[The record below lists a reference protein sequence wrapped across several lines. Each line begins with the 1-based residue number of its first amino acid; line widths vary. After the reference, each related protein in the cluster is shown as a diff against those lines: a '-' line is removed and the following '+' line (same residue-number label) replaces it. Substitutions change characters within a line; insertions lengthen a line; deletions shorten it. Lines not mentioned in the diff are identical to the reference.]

1 MQWVCR
7 SIGTGQQWDESAQ
20 MYYLRSRYYN
30 PSNGLFNRMDDYP
43 GNYSDPQSLH
53 KYLYCHANPINATD
67 PSGNITCTQE
77 VSVTTAI
84 GAEIFALSLAAN
96 LLVARTVVQELTSP
110 SVIAESLRVPII
122 PLPKVEPKTSDKG
135 YVYFVHGTHTFD
147 WLFRHEVRGDI
158 GGQQRDFGRGFYT
171 FKLSDPGSLKAAS
184 QFAEMVSASRGLG
197 FSSPILI
204 IVRFHRAT
212 YNNLIKKDLKSN
224 PVEWGRWVNDFWK
237 GRRFAPTGYDEIYG
251 PVSIPTKGLYVPNSK
266 IPIQHKFEQSGISK
280 GMEVVGVVPVP
291 DSIFRAGQ

>member
-1 MQWVCR
+1 
-7 SIGTGQQWDESAQ
+7 
-20 MYYLRSRYYN
+20 LRARWYN
-30 PSNGLFNRMDDYP
+30 PQNGLFNRIDP
-43 GNYSDPQSLH
+43 FSGNTHDPQSLH
-53 KYLYCHANPINATD
+53 KYLYCHANPINAID
-67 PSGNITCTQE
+67 PSGDTISTQE
-77 VSVTTAI
+77 VSVTTLT
-84 GAEIFALSLAAN
+84 GAEIYALSLAAN
-96 LLVARTVVQELTSP
+96 LLIARTVVQELTSP

-212 YNNLIKKDLKSN
+212 YNNLNKKDLKSN
-224 PVEWGRWVNDFWK
+224 PIEWERWVNDFWNYK
-237 GRRFAPTGYDEIYG
+237 RFAPTGYDEIYG
-251 PVSIPTKGLYVPNSK
+251 PESGGSK
-266 IPIQHKFEQSGISK
+266 RSFTPILEGPIQHKFEQSGISK

-291 DSIFRAGQ
+291 NRFLLAGQ